1 MSKKL
6 YLIVSD
12 CPQSG
17 KTTVSK
23 FISAYK
29 KCGRMSSSDAIL
41 HRVSKLVGIPAEEIK
56 KRRIADPDFCRLE
69 LIKEGNRM
77 ADEGYPPGVACLD
90 MLPYEKGGMPASG
103 DVVIDGIRRA
113 WELEDT
119 INRAKKLGFCVF
131 VIGVTRP
138 NVNVSPDNTESK
150 LFDFVDY
157 KIINDKGL
165 KELENEALGIL
176 KKSGDKNVE

>member
-1 MSKKL
+1 MPKKL

-41 HRVSKLVGIPAEEIK
+41 RRVSKLVGIPADEIK
-56 KRRIADPDFCRLE
+56 KRRISDPDFCRLE

-90 MLPYEKGGMPASG
+90 MIPSGEGSTAASC

-113 WELEDT
+113 WELADT
-119 INRAKKLGFCVF
+119 IERAKKLGFSVS
-131 VIGVTRP
+131 VIGITRP
-138 NVNVSPDNTESK
+138 NVNSSPDNTESK
-150 LFDFVDY
+150 LFDFIDY
-157 KIINDKGL
+157 KIVNDKGL
-165 KELENEALGIL
+165 KELENATLKIL
-176 KKSGDKNVE
+176 EKTGNGRK

>member
-6 YLIVSD
+6 YLVVSN

-17 KTTVSK
+17 KTTVST
-23 FISAYK
+23 FIASYK
-29 KCGRMSSSDAIL
+29 NCERMSSSDAIL
-41 HRVSKLVGIPAEEIK
+41 SRVSKLTGIAAEEIK
-56 KRRIADPDFCRLE
+56 KHRLSDHNFCRAE
-69 LIKEGNRM
+69 LISEGNKM

-90 MLPYEKGGMPASG
+90 MLPPSG

-113 WELEDT
+113 WELDET
-119 INRAKKLGFCVF
+119 IRRAKKMGFDVF

-138 NVNVSPDNTESK
+138 SVKITKDNTESD
-150 LFDFVDY
+150 LFNFLDY

-165 KELENEALGIL
+165 EELKSAVLKIL
-176 KKSGDKNVE
+176 KK